1 MNHRL
6 EKLRAQMKQ
15 QGLEALFITRAPN
28 RQYITGFTGSAGVVL
43 VTATQAILVV
53 DTRYTIQAKEQAPDW
68 EVIQFQ
74 RHNELIPTLNEAC
87 QRAGITQLAFE
98 AEGLTFAEY
107 QYFQRGCQGIE
118 WIPTHRVVES
128 LRVIKDD
135 QELTTLR
142 QAALIADQAF
152 EKILAEVRPG
162 LTERQIA
169 ARLEFFLRDLGA
181 SSSSFEMIVASGV
194 RSALP
199 HGVASDKVLEKGDL
213 VTFDFGALY
222 QGYVS
227 DVTRTIVLGKPSAK
241 QKEIYEIVLEAQLK
255 GIAAVR
261 PAIPAKE
268 VDLAA
273 RNHIEH
279 KGYGPYFGHSTGHG
293 IGLEV
298 HEAPSVTTRSE
309 EMLTPG
315 MVITVEPGIYLPGF
329 GGVRIEDDLL
339 VTDSGAEVLTH
350 CRKDFIVID

>member
-1 MNHRL
+1 LNHRL
-6 EKLRAQMKQ
+6 ERLRAQMKQ

-43 VTATQAILVV
+43 VTATQAILIV
-53 DTRYTIQAKEQAPDW
+53 DTRYTIQAKEQAPTW
-68 EVIQFQ
+68 EVIEFQ
-74 RHNELIPTLNEAC
+74 RHNELIPTLNKAC
-87 QRAGITQLAFE
+87 QRAGITRLGFE

-107 QYFQRGCQGIE
+107 QYYKNGCREID
-118 WIPTHRVVES
+118 WIPTHRIMES
-128 LRVIKDD
+128 LRIVKDD
-135 QELTTLR
+135 QELAVLR
-142 QAALIADQAF
+142 HAAVIADQAF
-152 EKILAEVRPG
+152 GKILEEVRPG

-169 ARLEFFLRDLGA
+169 ARLEFFLRDFGA
-181 SSSSFEMIVASGV
+181 SSSSFDMIVASGV

-222 QGYVS
+222 NGYIS

-241 QKEIYEIVLEAQLK
+241 QKEIYEIVLDAQLK

-261 PAIPAKE
+261 PGIPARE

-273 RNHIEH
+273 RNHIES
-279 KGYGPYFGHSTGHG
+279 KGYGQYFGHSTGHG

-309 EMLTPG
+309 EVLTPG

-329 GGVRIEDDLL
+329 GGVRIEDDVL
-339 VTDSGAEVLTH
+339 VTDSGAEVFTH
-350 CRKDFIVID
+350 CRKDLIIID